1 MKIQTI
7 VLGKSIHL
15 YVPFLSRCVF
25 GFRGYDES
33 SFETSFSYGIT
44 HGQALFN
51 SFNKYLYSVN
61 EDGKALSMI
70 VLERFNLL
78 TMSWKP
84 NCCLSPSLVNLNNT
98 SDRADFIG
106 MSMIM
111 MDGDNLT
118 TDKRE
123 IESVKEFLEEEN
135 KPTID

>member
-33 SFETSFSYGIT
+33 SFETSFSLP
-44 HGQALFN
+44 LFN